1 MRPDKFVFLLWLVIM
16 GYCGM
21 AQVNYGDIQPS
32 QKQIFLTDNFDR
44 NSDWTLE
51 KARFQ
56 DGKLVLKKGKATRL
70 IDLDFTRSF
79 EIEMIVATNHHQGYF
94 QIKIGNNVID
104 ISPKFAGHRGIDTKM
119 VNACKVITDGDIGSN
134 YDGTDIE
141 AVNLQKD
148 QFSKYTIRK
157 IDNLYYIF
165 INEHPV
171 LTYYFPPFKEIG
183 IKPKFF
189 YETTIDSFTI
199 SYLDTGEKIATVT
212 PGKTQPGTGTVVSPG
227 KGRYY
232 ALLIGVSD
240 YADNRLDL
248 GRPVKDAQHLGE
260 VLRTRYTFS
269 DSTVTLLL
277 NPTRQN
283 ILVALFQLRKTI
295 TPQDNL
301 LVFYAGHG
309 YWDEDARQGYWW
321 ARDAAAND
329 PSNWLSNS
337 DVREQ
342 IRSIKAAHTLLI
354 SDACFSGG
362 IFKTRS
368 ASAIQNASLDIQM
381 LYKLPSRR
389 AITSG
394 TLTTVPDNSVFFDY
408 LSKRLEEN
416 PEPFMTSQ
424 QLFDSFRQAVINNS
438 MVVPQDGVIA
448 DAGDEGG
455 DFVFVRKEKDK

>member
-1 MRPDKFVFLLWLVIM
+1 MYLVKLKFLLLFLVA
-16 GYCGM
+16 GYCAK
-21 AQVNYGDIQPS
+21 AQVKYGDIQPS
-32 QKQIFLTDNFDR
+32 QKTVFLTDAFDR

-51 KARFQ
+51 RAKFEE
-56 DGKLVLKKGKATRL
+56 GKLVLKKGKATRF

-79 EIEMIVATNHHQGYF
+79 EIEIMIASSHPQGYY
-94 QIKIGNNVID
+94 QIKLGNNVID
-104 ISPKFAGHRGIDTKM
+104 ISPKFTGHRAIDTKM
-119 VNACKVITDGDIGSN
+119 VNACKVIADGEIGSN

-165 INEHPV
+165 INERPV

-189 YETTIDSFTI
+189 YETKVDSFTI
-199 SYLDTGEKIATVT
+199 SYLDTGEKIAAVT
-212 PGKTQPGTGTVVSPG
+212 PTKALPAAGTVVSPG
-227 KGRYY
+227 KGKYY

-248 GRPVKDAQHLGE
+248 ERPVKDAQHLGE

-269 DSTVTLLL
+269 DSTVTILM

-295 TPQDNL
+295 TPQDNFL
-301 LVFYAGHG
+301 IFYAGHG

-368 ASAIQNASLDIQM
+368 ASAIQTASLDIQM

-394 TLTTVPDNSVFFDY
+394 TMTTVPDNSLFFDY

-416 PEPFMTSQ
+416 QEPFMTSQ

-455 DFVFVRKEKDK
+455 DFVFIRKEKGK